1 MAFYAVPLIVVWTVY
16 LGMRKKVDARSRS
29 TQAEAKEAGL
39 TKSAIATS
47 LDRSLVKGAE
57 LDRRTAAGNTALMLA
72 AKGGLSDVVSG
83 LLQLGA
89 SADLRNEQ
97 GFTALMLASAAGH
110 GEVIKALLQ
119 AGADRGLRNKRRQ
132 TAIDIAKASGQT
144 AVAELLK

>member
-39 TKSAIATS
+39 TELAIATS

-57 LDRRTAAGNTALMLA
+57 LDRRPAAGNTALMLA
-72 AKGGLSDVVSG
+72 AKGGLSDVVGG

-97 GFTALMLASAAGH
+97 GFTALKLATAAGH
-110 GEVIKALLQ
+110 GVIKALLQ
-119 AGADRGLRNKRRQ
+119 AVADRGLRNKRQQ
-132 TAIDIAKASGQT
+132 TTIDIAKASGQT